1 MQYKASFI
9 MQSSGQ
15 FLMFGIEFLA
25 IWTLFDRFHTLMGW
39 TLPEV
44 GFLYGFISIIFLLA
58 DAGSKGFDLLPSLIR
73 SGEFDRILL
82 RPISPILQLAGREFT
97 LRRMGRLLQGLIIFI
112 WASRSLSLVWT
123 YPKILLLSGASI
135 GGIFLFSG
143 IFILQATLCFWTV
156 ESVEV
161 GNILTYGG
169 VETAQMPLSIYPIGF
184 QRFFT
189 FVVPL
194 GCVSYYPLLLVMGKV
209 DPLGT
214 SAWFQSI
221 SPLLGIVFFWV
232 ALQVWRVGI
241 NHYTSAGG

>member
-9 MQSSGQ
+9 MQSIGQ

-44 GFLYGFISIIFLLA
+44 GFLYGFISIVFSLA
-58 DAGSKGFDLLPSLIR
+58 DAGSKGFEMVPTLIR
-73 SGEFDRILL
+73 TGEMDRILL
-82 RPISPILQLAGREFT
+82 RPLSPLLQIAGVEFT
-97 LRRMGRLLQGLIIFI
+97 LRRVGRLLQGLVIFI
-112 WASRSLSLVWT
+112 WACHCLAVVWSL
-123 YPKILLLSGASI
+123 PKIALLLGV
-135 GGIFLFSG
+135 GICGIVLFVG
-143 IFILQATLCFWTV
+143 IIILQATLCFWTV
-156 ESVEV
+156 ESVEL

-194 GCVSYYPLLLVMGKV
+194 GCISYYPLLLVMGKA
-209 DPLGT
+209 DPLGS
-214 SAWFQSI
+214 SAWFQLI

-232 ALQVWRVGI
+232 ALQGWSVGI
-241 NHYTSAGG
+241 KHYTSAGG